1 MSLQIER
8 ADGYAVL
15 SVAPEGQK
23 LDSMLAPQMKSELV
37 ILSHEGFKNIIVDLS
52 SVRYCDSSGLS
63 AILVGNRLCRDLQ
76 GSFVLCGLQPMVQK
90 LITISQLDTILSIVP
105 TLDEARQYIAMEEVE
120 RQVNGE

>member
-1 MSLQIER
+1 M
-8 ADGYAVL
+8 L